1 MKYSYSNL
9 VRLVLL
15 TIIIIVVINVICIRS
30 RIVGDNSV
38 PVFGKYQ
45 EGAQSGSGSALS
57 CSNTSESQQKID
69 NILGPSSYSSCMDIQ
84 RLLNAINANNVSNLS
99 YILEQAKSFQITKI
113 NDITHIFNTMATKFK
128 NSTPLIGYMI
138 LIFRVVGMQNVKD
151 FNDFVSTVDKYK
163 LQTAKNNVFP
173 SGGVEDKSLLVQLY
187 YINANC
193 MIFKDDMLKTSIE
206 YELLQNADDYYE
218 ILNIARQIGFQYSY
232 STWTN
237 ESTFYQL
244 LNYVKNYVPIAPE
257 FNSGS
262 TMLRKMKSL
271 QQILTSMQSNWSAY
285 LSYVSQIKQLAG
297 DQTDIPGSVKA
308 FADYLNDKNCK
319 SDMATNQD
327 ASGLY
332 HILNIPSDNQLA
344 QMLYLMN
351 FINTQSNKQYF
362 NYDSN
367 SPIITDLK
375 KYWTTKKNE
384 RYTIYQIVQ
393 QAELGSTASKY
404 VSNYSVDGFENMA
417 NTTFL
422 DSVSNFWTK
431 IKYYLVGREGATQL
445 QPSDDQVLRN
455 FGITDAKGLSDL
467 TNSMNQYTRGQNL
480 SKTNTDWDN
489 MIKLVNA
496 LQDAG
501 VTNITWPQYRELMS
515 KFCVGTNTAQTWINV
530 LESMSKLNLRTYPK
544 AESFI
549 KTLVQ
554 FNVFY
559 TSNFNDFIA
568 IMKTFQLEKLN
579 NNFDNFNL
587 FVADMMKLGYNYTS
601 NASQVNTI
609 VKYLMMLEMNIT
621 QYTKGSLAQNIIMGL
636 FSYSSKTSYY
646 PNALKDVLTYEQLNL
661 TNIQFD
667 GKVAAPFILRE
678 IAQLMNSIIQRGEDP
693 YISPNISVIISFLSP
708 EEFQLI
714 ADHAQMPTDIPSF
727 MNSIQIGIQTYNNSL
742 DQATLGIPET
752 ILKLNVARMGIQM
765 FPHAMFQYITME
777 IWSKPTSLS
786 DPNSSYRVAINPDG
800 SAKKAHHRPK

>member
-1 MKYSYSNL
+1 MIQQAKQANINDC
-9 VRLVLL
+9 LVLIDAMNKINSL
-15 TIIIIVVINVICIRS
+15 QPNTDYGKVFSTMKNFNVLDITPFLNNPQIIKICTSLQNSAYKLFPATTPATPPPSLLELFAKINL
-30 RIVGDNSV
+30 
-38 PVFGKYQ
+38 KY
-45 EGAQSGSGSALS
+45 EDLNGFL
-57 CSNTSESQQKID
+57 QKISSISG
-69 NILGPSSYSSCMDIQ
+69 NGVILYDFIRIISSPNFEFVYNDYNFTQLSNRIQMDRGIIAGTTN
-84 RLLNAINANNVSNLS
+84 LHNNLK
-99 YILEQAKSFQITKI
+99 AM
-113 NDITHIFNTMATKFK
+113 NT
-128 NSTPLIGYMI
+128 NWQVYL
-138 LIFRVVGMQNVKD
+138 
-151 FNDFVSTVDKYK
+151 
-163 LQTAKNNVFP
+163 
-173 SGGVEDKSLLVQLY
+173 SLLE
-187 YINANC
+187 
-193 MIFKDDMLKTSIE
+193 SIE
-206 YELLQNADDYYE
+206 YMA
-218 ILNIARQIGFQYSY
+218 G
-232 STWTN
+232 
-237 ESTFYQL
+237 
-244 LNYVKNYVPIAPE
+244 K
-257 FNSGS
+257 
-262 TMLRKMKSL
+262 
-271 QQILTSMQSNWSAY
+271 QSD
-285 LSYVSQIKQLAG
+285 V
-297 DQTDIPGSVKA
+297 PGSVKA
-308 FADYLNDKNCK
+308 FADYWNDPKCK

-332 HILNIPSDNQLA
+332 HKLDAPSHNQLA

-362 NYDSN
+362 NYDRN
-367 SPIITDLK
+367 KPITDLK
-375 KYWTTKKNE
+375 IYWTTKKNE
-384 RYTIYQIVQ
+384 QHTIYQIVQ
-393 QAELGSTASKY
+393 HAKLGSTASYY
-404 VSNYSVDGFENMA
+404 VSSRMVDGFENMA

-431 IKYYLVGREGATQL
+431 IKYYLVGREGATQR

-455 FGITDAKGLSDL
+455 FGITDAKGITDL
-467 TNSMNQYTRGQNL
+467 ANSMNQYTRGQNL

-501 VTNITWPQYRELMS
+501 VTNITWPQYRGLMS
-515 KFCVGTNTAQTWINV
+515 EFCVGKDTNGKDTNNATTWIKV

-559 TSNFNDFIA
+559 TTNFNDFIA

-646 PNALKDVLTYEQLNL
+646 PNALNDVLTYEQLNL
-661 TNIQFD
+661 NNIQYD
-667 GKVAAPFILRE
+667 GKAATPDILRA
-678 IAQLMNSIIQRGEDP
+678 IAGLMAVIIQRGEDSFV
-693 YISPNISVIISFLSP
+693 SPNISDIISFLSP

-742 DQATLGIPET
+742 DRATLGIPET
-752 ILKLNVARMGIQM
+752 ISKLNVARMVIQM
-765 FPHAMFQYITME
+765 FPHAMFQFITME
-777 IWSKPTSLS
+777 IWSKPKSLS